1 MPSSV
6 SSPDIP
12 YSDPSLISPV
22 NKLVCVIDD
31 DASCHQAIGQSL
43 AMQDCDVIFAKN
55 VDEFMSMSPLPD
67 PDVLLLG
74 VDVFDPDAVDNVS
87 RVSQNSG
94 SSKTPMI
101 LSMAYF
107 MPGSFDHMLKQA
119 GCNICLR
126 KSGDL
131 EEVIAAVKDVT
142 ECSDGCVLRNGE
154 MEASA

>member
-1 MPSSV
+1 MLSSRKM
-6 SSPDIP
+6 STN
-12 YSDPSLISPV
+12 LWR
-22 NKLVCVIDD
+22 
-31 DASCHQAIGQSL
+31 CHR
-43 AMQDCDVIFAKN
+43 
-55 VDEFMSMSPLPD
+55 LPD

-87 RVSQNSG
+87 RISQNSG
-94 SSKTPMI
+94 SAKTPMI

-131 EEVIAAVKDVT
+131 EEVIAAVKDVADCNGT
-142 ECSDGCVLRNGE
+142 CSMLTSE